1 MMLLM
6 MMMLM
11 IMMMMMMMMLMMLMT
26 MRTMMTLMMMMT
38 MMMNRGKVVSV
49 SSSRFVSINARGGFL
64 RHHQFIPRIFDLG
77 EYRRSFPNLKKK
89 GASF

>member
-1 MMLLM
+1 
-6 MMMLM
+6 
-11 IMMMMMMMMLMMLMT
+11 
-26 MRTMMTLMMMMT
+26 MMMT
-38 MMMNRGKVVSV
+38 TMNRGKVVSV

-89 GASF
+89 GASFLGWRRSENETDRVQSLFRDQCSIYLIQNIK